1 MAYQQIIVALAI
13 TYMVTLVYSAHVHV
27 HAEYSNT
34 MGKLYICKTRLIIH
48 VLLKRRFSLNIN
60 IDTCI

>member
-13 TYMVTLVYSAHVHV
+13 TYMVTLVHSAHVHV

-34 MGKLYICKTRLIIH
+34 MGKLYFFL
-48 VLLKRRFSLNIN
+48 
-60 IDTCI
+60 